1 MKTSAKPQQQ
11 ELAIFGNA
19 PAFAEKMHVGRPN
32 TGNRERLLARINVM
46 LDRSWFT
53 NNGPYV
59 QEFEAKLAEFTGVR
73 QCVAMCNATVALEI
87 AIRALGLTGEVIV
100 PSFTFVATAHALQW
114 QEITPVFCDI
124 DPRTHTID
132 AAQLERLITERT
144 TGIIGVHT
152 WGRACDIGALEAIA
166 RRRNLRLLFDAAHA
180 FACTYKGKAIGGF
193 GRCEVFS
200 FHATKF
206 FNTFEGGAV
215 LTNDDDLAEKMRLMR
230 NFGFHG
236 NDNVIYIGTNGKM
249 TEVCAAMGL
258 TSLESVD
265 EFMQTNRRNYQ
276 AYHHGL
282 DGIPGISLMQ
292 YDGSERANYQYI
304 VVEVDEREAGLMRD
318 TLVEVLRA
326 ENVLARRYFFPG
338 CHRMEPYRWYLR
350 HAALVLP
357 ATEALCRRVMVL
369 PNGTSVDEQAV
380 EKICE
385 VVQRAV
391 ASAEA
396 VMARLSVAPA
406 EEVRRSGQPT

>member
-1 MKTSAKPQQQ
+1 
-11 ELAIFGNA
+11 
-19 PAFAEKMHVGRPN
+19 
-32 TGNRERLLARINVM
+32 
-46 LDRSWFT
+46 
-53 NNGPYV
+53 
-59 QEFEAKLAEFTGVR
+59 
-73 QCVAMCNATVALEI
+73 
-87 AIRALGLTGEVIV
+87 
-100 PSFTFVATAHALQW
+100 
-114 QEITPVFCDI
+114 
-124 DPRTHTID
+124 
-132 AAQLERLITERT
+132 
-144 TGIIGVHT
+144 
-152 WGRACDIGALEAIA
+152 
-166 RRRNLRLLFDAAHA
+166 
-180 FACTYKGKAIGGF
+180 
-193 GRCEVFS
+193 
-200 FHATKF
+200 
-206 FNTFEGGAV
+206 
-215 LTNDDDLAEKMRLMR
+215 MRLMR